1 MARSSHDVQEIN
13 GAVGARLLQRGSCE
27 VSPFLIYALVDP
39 RTGERFYVGQS
50 SRGLER
56 CKEHF
61 TPFARK
67 EQTLKGLAVRR
78 IFDAGLV
85 PGVEV
90 LQHIADPD
98 EAVPPL
104 LKHYDP
110 AIEWGALD
118 AAEMRWIAH
127 GRAAGWPLT
136 NGTDGGDG
144 LRGLVRTPEHGAK
157 ISASKM
163 GKSVGKGIPKSE
175 EHRAALCVPKK
186 TRTPDH
192 AAKIG
197 AANRGKPKHSE
208 AYKQMLRERMLG
220 AGNPT
225 RGLKASPELRA
236 KLSAAHIGVQAG
248 EKNPNYG
255 KTMSAE
261 QKAKI
266 SATKRANPSRITD
279 ETRAKLS
286 EAMRQRHRNMAEGSN
301 RPFLGKH
308 HTDESKNRISTT
320 KREQAVAKRLALSLA
335 GKK

>member
-1 MARSSHDVQEIN
+1 MARSSPDVQAIN

-27 VSPFLIYALVDP
+27 VSQYLIYALVDP

-50 SRGLER
+50 SRGMER
-56 CKEHF
+56 CREHF

-67 EQTLKGLAVRR
+67 ESTLKGLAVRR

-85 PGVEV
+85 PGVDV
-90 LQHIADPD
+90 LQRIADPD

-144 LRGLVRTPEHGAK
+144 LRGLARTPEHGAR
-157 ISASKM
+157 ISAAKM
-163 GKSVGKGIPKSE
+163 GKSINKGVPKSA
-175 EHRAALCVPKK
+175 EHRIALRVPKR
-186 TRTPDH
+186 TRTPEH

-208 AYKQMLRERMLG
+208 AYKQVLRERMLG
-220 AGNPT
+220 VGNPT

-236 KLSAAHIGVQAG
+236 KLSAAHVGVQAG
-248 EKNPNYG
+248 SKNPNYG

-266 SATKRANPSRITD
+266 SATKLARGTVLSGEARARISARMTGERHPMFGRHHSD
-279 ETRAKLS
+279 ET
-286 EAMRQRHRNMAEGSN
+286 
-301 RPFLGKH
+301 
-308 HTDESKNRISTT
+308 KNRMSTT
-320 KREQAVAKRLALSLA
+320 KIERAIAKRLSLSIA